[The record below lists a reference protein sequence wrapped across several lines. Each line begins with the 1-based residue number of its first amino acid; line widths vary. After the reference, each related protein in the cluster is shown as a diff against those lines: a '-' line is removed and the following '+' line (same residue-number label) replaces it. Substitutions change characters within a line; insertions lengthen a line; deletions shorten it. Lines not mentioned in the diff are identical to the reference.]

1 MVMSYEIHYG
11 NDRPRRARTGV
22 IIAAAVAAVFLTAR
36 LMFPNGLSSALERVM
51 PATGQTVRAVEAF
64 VEDMQ
69 HGSGFAEAAAAFCR
83 GIIENA
89 ELEAA

>member
-1 MVMSYEIHYG
+1 MSYEIHYG
-11 NDRPRRARTGV
+11 SDRPRRARTGF
-22 IIAAAVAAVFLTAR
+22 IIAAAVAAVFLAVR
-36 LMFPNGLSSALERVM
+36 LILPNGLLPALERAL